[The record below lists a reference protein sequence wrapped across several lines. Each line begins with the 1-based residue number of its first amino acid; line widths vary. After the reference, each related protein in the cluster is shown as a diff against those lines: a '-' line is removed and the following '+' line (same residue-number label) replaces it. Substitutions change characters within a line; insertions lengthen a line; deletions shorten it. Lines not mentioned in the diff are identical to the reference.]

1 MEDKII
7 EMEERI
13 KREET
18 TGQQLFGWF
27 LIEVGIINALELVAK
42 AMIRVLAKG
51 NTLLIGAY
59 EQYVGMI
66 RISLVVLMLALCLS
80 KLKKMFFHSPDT
92 KKLVIIWGVILVP
105 IQLIND
111 VCVMLYTRMLELV
124 QAVLLNSGIP
134 EGPQTFALI
143 YDMTHG
149 FKYICM
155 LIALLLGIIF
165 TGQILEK
172 KSLIVLGMVSAL
184 LFMVAFTIFR
194 MQTVAIDSIV
204 KFTIGINWT
213 STIFHLL
220 TTMGLVG
227 VGYIIV
233 KTFKKGGTK

>member
-1 MEDKII
+1 MEDKVI

-13 KREET
+13 KKEET

-27 LIEVGIINALELVAK
+27 LIEVGIINVLELVAK
-42 AMIRVLAKG
+42 AVIRVFAKG
-51 NTLLIGAY
+51 DTLLIGAY

-66 RISLVVLMLALCLS
+66 RIALVILLLVVCLRN
-80 KLKKMFFHSPDT
+80 LKKMFFHSPDT
-92 KKLVIIWGVILVP
+92 KKLLILWGVILVP

-124 QAVLLNSGIP
+124 QAVLLYSGIP

-155 LIALLLGIIF
+155 LVALLLGIIF

-172 KSLIVLGMVSAL
+172 KSLMVVGIVSAL

-204 KFTIGINWT
+204 KFSIGINWT

-220 TTMGLVG
+220 TTIGMMG
-227 VGYIIV
+227 VGCIIV
-233 KTFKKGGTK
+233 KTFRKGSTK